1 MIIPEK
7 PIIDEVEKKHG
18 GISVG
23 ALVAIIVV
31 VLLIN
36 VVILCLYRR
45 YQKKE
50 IDKEMQ
56 L

>member
-1 MIIPEK
+1 M
-7 PIIDEVEKKHG
+7 
-18 GISVG
+18 G

-31 VLLIN
+31 VVLIN
-36 VVILCLYRR
+36 VVVLCLYRR

-56 L
+56 LQIHSAVSQYISLSDRNH